1 MPSAPSNCVVRVLE
15 KRHADDFPEMYT
27 SPELQAATD
36 KLISNAK
43 KNDKILGL
51 FLFGTDRV
59 EEFLKKDFTFISIGN
74 DLHHILTQTFAH
86 KEALIECAK
95 GAGKS
100 WAPTPC
106 AMPFGMAMEAWN
118 HNPQ

>member
-1 MPSAPSNCVVRVLE
+1 MSARAVTDE
-15 KRHADDFPEMYT
+15 FPEMYT
-27 SPELQAATD
+27 SDELAAATQ
-36 KLISNAK
+36 KLIDNAN
-43 KNDKILGL
+43 KNKRILGL

-59 EEFLKKDFTFISIGN
+59 EEFLNKGFNFISIGN

-86 KEALIECAK
+86 KEALVTCAK
-95 GAGKS
+95 AAGKS

-106 AMPFGMAMEAWN
+106 AMPFGMAKEGWI